1 MTGGGSAGHVMP
13 NMALLPALKE
23 RFDVSYMGTD
33 GIEKDIVRRSNIP
46 FYEIECPKL
55 VRGSVLKN
63 LSLPL
68 RLFKSVKL
76 ARRGLLVIQPD
87 VVFSKGGYVSLPVAI
102 AAKKLKIPVL
112 SHESDLKPGLANK
125 LISRYSSVVL
135 TSFPETADQILK
147 GKYAGSPV
155 RGELFGADRKAALA
169 AYGFDG
175 TRPVLLIFGG
185 GSGSAALNAA
195 VRENLFT
202 LSQKYDI
209 LHVCG
214 KGNLAQ
220 SNVKNYVQKEF
231 ENDMGAAYA
240 AADLVISRAGSNTLF
255 EILALK
261 KRALVVPLANKRSR
275 GDQIENAAYFESR
288 GLLHV
293 LPERGLAEKDAL
305 TDAISAAFA
314 DGSLSENLREASFT
328 AGNEAIRREIE
339 KCCK

>member
-1 MTGGGSAGHVMP
+1 M
-13 NMALLPALKE
+13 
-23 RFDVSYMGTD
+23 
-33 GIEKDIVRRSNIP
+33 
-46 FYEIECPKL
+46 
-55 VRGSVLKN
+55 
-63 LSLPL
+63 
-68 RLFKSVKL
+68 
-76 ARRGLLVIQPD
+76 
-87 VVFSKGGYVSLPVAI
+87 
-102 AAKKLKIPVL
+102 
-112 SHESDLKPGLANK
+112 
-125 LISRYSSVVL
+125 
-135 TSFPETADQILK
+135 
-147 GKYAGSPV
+147 
-155 RGELFGADRKAALA
+155 
-169 AYGFDG
+169 
-175 TRPVLLIFGG
+175 
-185 GSGSAALNAA
+185 
-195 VRENLFT
+195 RENLFT

-214 KGNLAQ
+214 KGNLVQ

>member
-1 MTGGGSAGHVMP
+1 M
-13 NMALLPALKE
+13 
-23 RFDVSYMGTD
+23 
-33 GIEKDIVRRSNIP
+33 
-46 FYEIECPKL
+46 
-55 VRGSVLKN
+55 
-63 LSLPL
+63 
-68 RLFKSVKL
+68 
-76 ARRGLLVIQPD
+76 
-87 VVFSKGGYVSLPVAI
+87 AI

-155 RGELFGADRKAALA
+155 RGELFGADRKTALA

-175 TRPVLLIFGG
+175 TRPVLLVFGG

-214 KGNLAQ
+214 KGNLVQ